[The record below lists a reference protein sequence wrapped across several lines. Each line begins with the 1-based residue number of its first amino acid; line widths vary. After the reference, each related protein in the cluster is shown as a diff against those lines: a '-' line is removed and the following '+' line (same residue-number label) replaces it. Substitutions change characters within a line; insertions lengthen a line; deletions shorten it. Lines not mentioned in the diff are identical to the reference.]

1 MIISGAGRG
10 GTVVM
15 QPTVKLIKCG
25 GGLLVLG

>member
-10 GTVVM
+10 VAVVM

-25 GGLLVLG
+25 GRLLVLG